1 MRPWQWQRAF
11 TVHSHFEPHQK
22 QNDRSTSIQSISS
35 ANAIREIRKRI
46 EIMEWNSS
54 RVCWGCIWP
63 TVGSIE
69 ECFCWKINSFQF
81 LDSCNAHRC
90 VDFAK
95 PILQLQ
101 PNWQDCNI
109 LDFFICNPIHLFE
122 QPRFENDKWVFQ
134 NPPCPLLH
142 RIRYAKTNRQRTDWE
157 ALRGWDKFLHT
168 RRTSRAMI
176 FCVCSMSL
184 MMFCKY
190 T

>member
-1 MRPWQWQRAF
+1 
-11 TVHSHFEPHQK
+11 
-22 QNDRSTSIQSISS
+22 
-35 ANAIREIRKRI
+35 
-46 EIMEWNSS
+46 MEWNSS

-109 LDFFICNPIHLFE
+109 LDFFICNPIHLFA

-157 ALRGWDKFLHT
+157 ALRNGMSSYTQEGLQGPWFFVCAPC
-168 RRTSRAMI
+168 RWWCFANIRNNMI
-176 FCVCSMSL
+176 YNTTLETQQGTLLARVAPLVTGDQQNMHGSPSPI
-184 MMFCKY
+184 
-190 T
+190 

>member
-1 MRPWQWQRAF
+1 MVVKYFGANPETDKYQIWIGWGKGGQFYHHSIPGLCLLHQMRPWQWQRAF

-35 ANAIREIRKRI
+35 ANAIRKMRKMREII
-46 EIMEWNSS
+46 EWNSS

-109 LDFFICNPIHLFE
+109 LDFFILQPHLF
-122 QPRFENDKWVFQ
+122 
-134 NPPCPLLH
+134 
-142 RIRYAKTNRQRTDWE
+142 
-157 ALRGWDKFLHT
+157 
-168 RRTSRAMI
+168 
-176 FCVCSMSL
+176 VCTTAIW
-184 MMFCKY
+184 KR
-190 T
+190 